1 MDVVQLNF
9 AYNTKKLQFKQSK
22 FLGSYHSTCGKS
34 NVFGVYPRIHLVGAV
49 PPGKRP
55 ARTEINPCYNAKPF
69 ELVFLGFIFA
79 HIENIL
85 NKASYSPK

>member
-49 PPGKRP
+49 PQESVQPERKSIPGYGDEP
-55 ARTEINPCYNAKPF
+55 Y
-69 ELVFLGFIFA
+69 FLLI
-79 HIENIL
+79 
-85 NKASYSPK
+85 